1 MGVGDRRGGGWGGWP
16 GRSRCLLA
24 LGLRGWLGTTVGA
37 GDTVRGADS
46 ALSHTDVLPRGSA

>member
-1 MGVGDRRGGGWGGWP
+1 MSQALQKVKIEVNESGT
-16 GRSRCLLA
+16 LA
-24 LGLRGWLGTTVGA
+24 SSSTVGA